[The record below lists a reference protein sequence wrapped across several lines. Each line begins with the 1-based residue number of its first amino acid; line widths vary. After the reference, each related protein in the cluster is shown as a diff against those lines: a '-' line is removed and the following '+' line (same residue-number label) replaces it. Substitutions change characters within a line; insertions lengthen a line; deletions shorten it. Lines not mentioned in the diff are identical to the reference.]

1 MAAKHDHNRF
11 IDGIELY
18 IASIAVQPF
27 GAVPEHLTTP
37 KRQYLQAPGN
47 GMSNKLQSSPS
58 EASEL
63 PETLTGP
70 MEQFDDQKLC
80 GFDHSKNRD
89 MKIESINMG
98 SSRFYE

>member
-58 EASEL
+58 EASEF

-70 MEQFDDQKLC
+70 MESLMT
-80 GFDHSKNRD
+80 KNYAGLTTAR
-89 MKIESINMG
+89 IGI
-98 SSRFYE
+98 